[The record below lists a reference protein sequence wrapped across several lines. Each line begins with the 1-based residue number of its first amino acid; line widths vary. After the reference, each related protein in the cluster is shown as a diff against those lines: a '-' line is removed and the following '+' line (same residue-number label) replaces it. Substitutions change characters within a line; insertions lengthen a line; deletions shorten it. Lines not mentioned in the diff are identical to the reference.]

1 MLQSLNL
8 VYYGL
13 NNQVYNTVI
22 LLFEFY
28 EYYISYLCDYKKYLM
43 KQIKLIILQE
53 VGATYR
59 IYVIVID
66 NMTGCSFVN
75 YNKTN
80 ITVLPDITNIWL
92 IIQIVWGDMKII
104 DHSYVWYT
112 DKLYLDIDI
121 VISNNF

>member
-1 MLQSLNL
+1 
-8 VYYGL
+8 
-13 NNQVYNTVI
+13 
-22 LLFEFY
+22 
-28 EYYISYLCDYKKYLM
+28 M

-80 ITVLPDITNIWL
+80 ITVLPDITNI
-92 IIQIVWGDMKII
+92 
-104 DHSYVWYT
+104 
-112 DKLYLDIDI
+112 
-121 VISNNF
+121 

>member
-1 MLQSLNL
+1 
-8 VYYGL
+8 
-13 NNQVYNTVI
+13 
-22 LLFEFY
+22 
-28 EYYISYLCDYKKYLM
+28 M